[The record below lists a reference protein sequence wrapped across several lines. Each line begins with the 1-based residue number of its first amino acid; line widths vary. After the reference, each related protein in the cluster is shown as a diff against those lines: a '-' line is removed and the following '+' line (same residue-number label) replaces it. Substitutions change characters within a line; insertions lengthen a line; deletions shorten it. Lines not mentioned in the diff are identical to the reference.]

1 MDRNRAAKDRFSMGF
16 QHTAGGLRKTDID
29 IEKHLRWIDEL
40 VMRGTRYNVTNRRR
54 NQNRLKA
61 PRHEKRKASVHEIY
75 GGD

>member
-1 MDRNRAAKDRFSMGF
+1 MLVWGNGEIIRGKWALPIVADVSM
-16 QHTAGGLRKTDID
+16 TY
-29 IEKHLRWIDEL
+29 EL
-40 VMRGTRYNVTNRRR
+40 VMRGARYNVTNRRR